1 MREQVEPVTDDRMR
15 PLEGDA
21 RTAAL
26 RNANACQQMAE
37 LCDELVSMAP
47 DLTPREFLRTLGALV
62 AGIDLGLMGFRQ
74 LARGGANGLVGAGF
88 RAEFNDGTAGQARHF
103 AGTAA
108 GAALLGEK
116 PAELLA
122 HHVVDPA
129 ESIDGHLST
138 AALEFARLL
147 MEGEMPI
154 GEAGGWI
161 TTNVC
166 DPAFRTDDGFSPFD
180 VFVAETPEAGA
191 LRARFDDAEW
201 RELTEL
207 PERVAVA
214 AALADA
220 TGGFDDAK
228 DLIAGMRAIEAGSE
242 SSHALVRALVAE
254 RYDEG
259 FVWGDDGLEP
269 EARVEATLRAVHD
282 ELRHLRENGIDAGEI
297 AAYASFLLE
306 VAGKAVRG
314 SRSGGL
320 LGIGGSDV
328 SRRESVFLDRLE
340 STLEAGLPGC
350 EGCLG

>member
-1 MREQVEPVTDDRMR
+1 MSDMDARA
-15 PLEGDA
+15 LEGAA

-37 LCDELVSMAP
+37 LCGELLAVAP
-47 DLTPREFLRTLGALV
+47 ELTPREFLRTLGALV
-62 AGIDLGLMGFRQ
+62 AGIDLGLMGFKQ

-88 RAEFNDGTAGQARHF
+88 RAEYDDGTAGQARHF

-108 GAALLGEK
+108 AAALVGEK

-147 MEGEMPI
+147 VDGELSLA
-154 GEAGGWI
+154 EAGDWI
-161 TTNVC
+161 GAHIC
-166 DPAFRTDDGFSPFD
+166 DPDFAAADGFTPFD
-180 VFVAETPEAGA
+180 VFSGRSVEISS
-191 LRARFDDAEW
+191 LRARFSDAEW

-214 AALADA
+214 AALADPD
-220 TGGFDDAK
+220 GGFEDVRE
-228 DLIAGMRAIEAGSE
+228 LVAGMRTIEAAASSE
-242 SSHALVRALVAE
+242 SELVRALVAE

-259 FVWGDDGLEP
+259 FEWGWGELTHG
-269 EARVEATLRAVHD
+269 ARIERTLRAVHD
-282 ELRHLRENGIDAGEI
+282 ELARLHEKDVPAGDI
-297 AAYASFLLE
+297 GAYARFLLT
-306 VAGKAVRG
+306 VANTTVRA

-320 LGIGGSDV
+320 LGLGGREV
-328 SRRESVFLDRLE
+328 SEREARFLDDLE
-340 STLEAGLPGC
+340 TVLEAGLPGC